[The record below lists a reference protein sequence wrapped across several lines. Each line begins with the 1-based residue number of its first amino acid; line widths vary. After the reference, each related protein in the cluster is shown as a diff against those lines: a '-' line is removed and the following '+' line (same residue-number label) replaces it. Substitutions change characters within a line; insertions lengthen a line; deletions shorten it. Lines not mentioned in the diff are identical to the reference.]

1 MRSPRA
7 IAHDKF
13 VSPGFA
19 HKHRVA
25 SCLHAEDLERRH
37 VSARQHWNQAGKGLR
52 KTLIK
57 VLWKRSQAPDIEP
70 KKCYLEG
77 IKKETQTMIK
87 QQVGEKAWRMMTEVA
102 IIPGALYIT
111 TESIK
116 KYDERGESLSSDDE
130 ARRSNHFSVVTNSF
144 TLPPPAPRL
153 RLELLTCMY

>member
-1 MRSPRA
+1 MRVRVRASERVSERGTGDRLEFRRCGCSTVLSPRA

-25 SCLHAEDLERRH
+25 SCLHAEDLERMH
-37 VSARQHWNQAGKGLR
+37 ASARQHWNQAGKGLR

-57 VLWKRSQAPDIEP
+57 VLWKRSQVPDIEP
-70 KKCYLEG
+70 KKCNLEG

-102 IIPGALYIT
+102 IIPGGLYIT

-116 KYDERGESLSSDDE
+116 K
-130 ARRSNHFSVVTNSF
+130 
-144 TLPPPAPRL
+144 
-153 RLELLTCMY
+153 